1 LNRREFLAA
10 AGALP
15 LACCADATRP
25 PLPPGDLLGADV
37 AFGHRLL
44 RGQFPPPKQTRRC
57 AVVIVGG
64 GIAGLS
70 AAWRLTKAGLD
81 DFLLCDL
88 EQRVGGNARWGESA
102 VSAFPWG
109 AHYLPLP
116 TRESRAVRE
125 LLADLGAIEGDPH
138 ALKPRYDERYLCQA
152 PQERL
157 YRNGI
162 WQEGLMPQAGLSSAE
177 RRQAQQFVD
186 LMAGF
191 KVRRGRDGRKAFV
204 LPLDLSSRDPE
215 LLALDRQTMRD
226 WLRSQRIDSEPLH
239 WYVDYACRDDYGTGS
254 AQTSAWAG
262 IHYFACRDGEA
273 QDANGDIVL
282 TAPEGNGWMVRG
294 IEERLRRRLLTGA
307 LCTRIGQA
315 SKRAFAEVYLGEEQ
329 RTVRIEAEQLIWA
342 ASAFVLPRVWPE
354 APAPLAAA
362 ARKIE
367 YAPWLVA
374 NLTLER
380 LPEEHYGAPLS
391 WDNVIYG
398 SPGLGYVVTTHQ
410 HMRTRPGP
418 SVFSYYRALADPLAQ
433 PAREML
439 LATPRESWAEAILAE
454 LERPHP
460 DIRAITTRIDVCRYG
475 HAMARPLPWAL
486 WHGSRFALSGVHGR
500 IQLAHADLSGIS
512 LFEEANY
519 RGVLAAERV
528 LRSLGVRFKSIL

>member
-1 LNRREFLAA
+1 MNRREFLAA

-15 LACCADATRP
+15 LAGCADATP
-25 PLPPGDLLGADV
+25 PLPPGGLLGADA

-44 RGQFPPPKQTRRC
+44 KGGFPPPIETRRC
-57 AVVIVGG
+57 TAVIIGG

-70 AAWRLTKAGLD
+70 AAWRLAKAGID
-81 DFLLCDL
+81 DVLLCEL
-88 EQRVGGNARWGESA
+88 EPRVGGNARWGENA
-102 VSAFPWG
+102 VSAFPW
-109 AHYLPLP
+109 ASHYLPLP
-116 TRESRAVRE
+116 TREARAVRE

-138 ALKPRYDERYLCQA
+138 AAKPRYDERYLCQA

-157 YRNGI
+157 YRNGV
-162 WQEGLMPQAGLSSAE
+162 WQEGLMPQAGLSATE
-177 RRQAQQFVD
+177 RAQMQRFID
-186 LMAGF
+186 LMASF
-191 KVRRGRDGRKAFV
+191 KVRRGRDGRKAFA

-226 WLRSQRIDSEPLH
+226 WLRSQGIDSQSLH

-273 QDANGDIVL
+273 QEASSDIVL
-282 TAPEGNGWMVRG
+282 TAPEGNGWMVRR
-294 IEERLRRRLLTGA
+294 IEEGLRGHLLTSA

-315 SKRAFAEVYLGEEQ
+315 ARRVFAEVFLSEEQ

-342 ASAFVLPRVWPE
+342 ANAFVLPRVWPE

-362 ARKIE
+362 ARKID

-374 NLTLER
+374 NLTLDR
-380 LPEEHYGAPLS
+380 LPEERHGAPLS
-391 WDNVIYG
+391 WDNVIYD
-398 SPGLGYVVTTHQ
+398 SPGLGYVVATHQ
-410 HMRTRPGP
+410 HMRTKPGP
-418 SVFSYYRALADPLAQ
+418 TVFTYYRALADPLARA
-433 PAREML
+433 AREKL
-439 LATPRESWAEAILAE
+439 LAAPREAWADAILRE

-460 DIRAITTRIDVCRYG
+460 DIRTITSRMDVCRYG
-475 HAMARPLPWAL
+475 HAMARPLPGTL
-486 WHGSRFALSGVHGR
+486 WHGSRTALSRVYGR
-500 IQLAHADLSGIS
+500 IQLAHADLSGMS

-528 LRSLGVRFKSIL
+528 LKSLGVRATTIL